1 MKWFPAA
8 HWWGTFYYPGLRPNN
23 KKMKNTIFF
32 LRFLAMI
39 PFQLFSQNDHVLH
52 KIEAQPNQ
60 IMTYEG
66 DLSEGAL
73 MPDLSW
79 AWNSSV
85 ACFPATQKQKF
96 TGNHVLYT
104 LDLPKYSEMEVT
116 VIPNDPEANFSVY
129 AYEIGLNTNRLVPN
143 LSGCIR
149 CEVAHKWDRPY
160 RNKTQDH
167 TRIVSN
173 LVAINRSYQVIIGVV
188 GAEGLMEGGYSLKID
203 IKSR

>member
-1 MKWFPAA
+1 
-8 HWWGTFYYPGLRPNN
+8 
-23 KKMKNTIFF
+23 MKNV
-32 LRFLAMI
+32 RFLLLFIVVI
-39 PFQLFSQNDHVLH
+39 PFQLFCQNDPVLH
-52 KIEAQPNQ
+52 KIDAQANQ
-60 IMTYEG
+60 VMTYKG

-116 VIPNDPEANFSVY
+116 VIPDDPTANFSVY

-143 LSGCIR
+143 LPSCIR
-149 CEVAHKWDRPY
+149 CEAAHKWDRPH
-160 RNKTQDH
+160 RGKTQDH
-167 TRIVSN
+167 TRVVSN

-188 GAEGLMEGGYSLKID
+188 GAEGLLEGGYSLQIE
-203 IKSR
+203 IKAR